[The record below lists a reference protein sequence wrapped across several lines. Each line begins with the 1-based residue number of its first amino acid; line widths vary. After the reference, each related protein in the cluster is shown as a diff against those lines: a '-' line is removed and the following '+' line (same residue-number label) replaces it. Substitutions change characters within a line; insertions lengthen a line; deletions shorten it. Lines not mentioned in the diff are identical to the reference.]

1 MHGKLGSQ
9 SSIVNEKAV
18 EGISMF
24 ARIDKKAK
32 EVKYTKDQLIEIEID
47 KSKKGAVG
55 THNARKSN
63 FLHM

>member
-1 MHGKLGSQ
+1 
-9 SSIVNEKAV
+9 
-18 EGISMF
+18 MF

-32 EVKYTKDQLIEIEID
+32 EVKHTKDQLSEIEIE

-55 THNARKSN
+55 THNVRKSN

>member
-1 MHGKLGSQ
+1 
-9 SSIVNEKAV
+9 
-18 EGISMF
+18 MF

-32 EVKYTKDQLIEIEID
+32 DVKYTKDQLSEIEID

-55 THNARKSN
+55 TQNERKSN